1 MWQQNFW
8 VWVKVLVLQTE
19 SHSQKV
25 NLSETLKKTRK
36 LKSINQTNNLHL
48 LLAKHSS
55 AALTGLGFVF
65 QILEIN
71 LPKWQWIWSQVSLTC
86 FVAGVSAQL
95 TSTRLRRNT
104 SVGTPFWMAPEV
116 GKCACLAWLHSL
128 QHTLCCHF
136 PIVGGD
142 FFFPPLWLCFC
153 FTSCPLFSKNN
164 ILLEFKKWIA
174 NNHCFL
180 LCSVSMKVQQIYKK
194 LRILRMLWLSSQIL
208 YVLGAHPWCK
218 NRLREEGGIP
228 SFQSCSSLAH
238 CKILTDLCVL

>member
-1 MWQQNFW
+1 MFRQYI
-8 VWVKVLVLQTE
+8 
-19 SHSQKV
+19 
-25 NLSETLKKTRK
+25 SETEV
-36 LKSINQTNNLHL
+36 LKSSCNFNNFHLLLWKQQKEIWDFYVTTEFLSFSKSASASNWKSFTQSKSLRNSEKNPQAEINQTNNLYL

-180 LCSVSMKVQQIYKK
+180 RCSVSMKVQQIYK
-194 LRILRMLWLSSQIL
+194 
-208 YVLGAHPWCK
+208 
-218 NRLREEGGIP
+218 
-228 SFQSCSSLAH
+228 
-238 CKILTDLCVL
+238 